1 MRIICSDSKVVL
13 TSHGHASSNL
23 PFTDLDYLF
32 TVCTQWTQYTQRVSY
47 CILYAE
53 PFQRATLESGKKGPH
68 VRWNGFEWEVT
79 LITIDSTRTRTRT
92 SKSTRVPVG
101 SNADHHWQLPGTR
114 TSTRT
119 STSTSRSTSRSTST
133 QYNVLSTLVSESTA
147 QAVGISDPSS
157 VTLGRWNIRFAQSR
171 HLSSLRIV
179 ASSVEGHEL
188 VPLPLHVVHLV
199 SAERNGKKEEEWERE
214 ASYHL
219 TMGILC
225 ISMGQPASLARSIS
239 ADTTWGR
246 ADIYDPA

>member
-1 MRIICSDSKVVL
+1 MGSEEEEEEVESSLFIIFHTHSSVITGHNSGGVSVVTTLCSSPPSFQYLSQFPSYKGQRGLQWLDPSACRAQISLGASGLMRIICSDSKVVL

-101 SNADHHWQLPGTR
+101 SNADHH
-114 TSTRT
+114 
-119 STSTSRSTSRSTST
+119 
-133 QYNVLSTLVSESTA
+133 
-147 QAVGISDPSS
+147 
-157 VTLGRWNIRFAQSR
+157 
-171 HLSSLRIV
+171 
-179 ASSVEGHEL
+179 
-188 VPLPLHVVHLV
+188 
-199 SAERNGKKEEEWERE
+199 
-214 ASYHL
+214 
-219 TMGILC
+219 
-225 ISMGQPASLARSIS
+225 
-239 ADTTWGR
+239 
-246 ADIYDPA
+246 